1 MVEKKVAKPKK
12 VAAKKI
18 EAKAVE
24 SQAAVA
30 ENPAH
35 KRRELVGIVVSDKM
49 TKTISVAVTRQV
61 RHRLYKKYF
70 SRSRRFKAHDENGL
84 AKMGDLVQ
92 IVESRPLSKTKRWAL
107 KTVLRK
113 DVRLAGSLDALK
125 EQI

>member
-1 MVEKKVAKPKK
+1 MVEKKVAVPRK
-12 VAAKKI
+12 VAAKQPEPKLQ
-18 EAKAVE
+18 EGL
-24 SQAAVA
+24 AAVA

-70 SRSRRFKAHDENGL
+70 SRSRKFKAHDENGL

-107 KTVLRK
+107 KSVLRK
-113 DVRLAGSLDALK
+113 DARLLGTLDVLK
-125 EQI
+125 EQV